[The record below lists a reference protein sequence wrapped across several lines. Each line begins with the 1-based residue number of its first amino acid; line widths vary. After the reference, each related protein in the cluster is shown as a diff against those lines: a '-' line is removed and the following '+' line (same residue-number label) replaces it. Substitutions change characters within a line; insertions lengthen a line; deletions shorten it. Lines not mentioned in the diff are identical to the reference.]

1 MIRKMI
7 RALIFAM
14 IVTPCLLQSQT
25 VLTVPVYPT
34 DHDSCTVIY
43 DASLGNAALK
53 DFTGSVYAHT
63 GVITDQST
71 SPTDWKYVIAQW
83 NQNIPKALMTPLGG
97 NKYQITMT
105 PSIREWYGVPA
116 GEIIEKLAF
125 VFRNSD
131 GSKVGREANGADIYS
146 DVYPA
151 STSVNIILPNHKAL
165 FPDLNDTIAV
175 KATSPLADSLK
186 LFVNNT
192 LIKAIAGTTITD
204 TILADPFGH
213 YWVTNWVKIV
223 AVNDTAARA
232 DSFSYTVV
240 TPPVTA
246 ELPQG
251 VVDGINYMDSTTV
264 ILSLFAPGKKNVFVI
279 GSFNDWQCDSAHYM
293 MRTPDNNR
301 YWIRIGNLVPRTEY
315 LFQYLVDG
323 SLRIADPYCDKVCD
337 PDDKYIDP
345 ATYPGLLP
353 YPEGKTTDICSYL
366 QTAQAPYPWRSSGFT
381 PPAVTDLIIYELL
394 IRDFTVQ
401 HDYPSL
407 IDTLP
412 YLKRLGINAV
422 ELMPVM
428 EFEGNSSWGY
438 NPDFMF
444 APDKYYGTSQGLKQF
459 IEAAHE
465 QGIAVILDIVLNH
478 QFGKSPLVRLYW
490 DNEANRPSANS
501 PWFNQIPKHP
511 YNVGLDFNHQSV
523 YTQEFSKKVMAYWA
537 SEYHIDG
544 FRFDLSKGFT
554 QVNSYPD
561 NVALWGRRDTSRIAV
576 LNGYRNS
583 VTQINPEIYFILEH
597 FADNNEE
604 KELSDDGMMLWGN
617 LNNAYSNGTMG
628 WTTGSTSDFS
638 WISYVNRGWQDPHVV
653 GYMESHDEERQMF
666 RNISAGNTSNPPYTC
681 RDTSVALLRSGM
693 AAAFFL
699 TIPGP
704 KMLWQFEEL
713 GYDYSINYP
722 SGTSASRLDPKPV
735 RWDYQQQWRRRYLYN
750 TFAALMALK
759 KDHPVF
765 STTDFTLSVKAAQK
779 SVVLRHEEMDV
790 VVAGNFDVRS
800 GSIAPGFTK
809 AGTWYDY
816 FTGDSIQVAGTAD
829 ELFLAAGE
837 YHIFTTTRLQK
848 PVFTGTGDP
857 LPADAGDFPALSVY
871 PNPAAGPVTLVIE
884 AIHAT
889 EAGLKVYNLVGNQI
903 VGLFRGKI
911 MPGTTLINW
920 DGRDEAGRKVQ
931 PGVYLIR
938 LEAMQGAMTRKLVIT
953 Q

>member
-1 MIRKMI
+1 MYKTTPGMIM
-7 RALIFAM
+7 ALIVIPF
-14 IVTPCLLQSQT
+14 LLRSQT
-25 VLTVPVYPT
+25 VVTIPVYPT
-34 DHDSCTVIY
+34 DIDSCTVVY
-43 DASLGNAALK
+43 DASLGNAALIN
-53 DFTGSVYAHT
+53 FSGSIYAHT

-71 SPTDWKYVIAQW
+71 SPTDWKYVIAEW
-83 NQNIPKALMTPLGG
+83 NQNIPKALMTPLG
-97 NKYQITMT
+97 NDKYQIRMT
-105 PSIREWYGVPA
+105 PSIRAWYGVPA
-116 GEIIEKLAF
+116 GEKIEKLAF

-151 STSVNIILPNHKAL
+151 ATSVNIILPDNKAL

-186 LFVNNT
+186 IYVNNV
-192 LIKAIAGTTITD
+192 LVKAIAGTTITD

-279 GSFNDWQCDSAHYM
+279 GSFNDWHCDSAHYM
-293 MRTPDNNR
+293 MQTSDNNR
-301 YWIRIGNLVPRTEY
+301 YWIRIGNLIPRTEY

-366 QTAQAPYPWRSSGFT
+366 QTSQTPYPWSGTAFT
-381 PPAVTDLIIYELL
+381 PPAATDLIIYELL

-407 IDTLP
+407 IDTLQ
-412 YLKRLGINAV
+412 YLKRLGINAI

-428 EFEGNSSWGY
+428 EFEGNISWGY

-444 APDKYYGTSQGLKQF
+444 APDKYYGTREGLKQF
-459 IEAAHE
+459 IEAAHD

-490 DNEANRPSANS
+490 DNEANRPAANS

-523 YTQEFSKKVMAYWA
+523 YTREFCKRVIGYWA

-561 NVALWGRRDTSRIAV
+561 NVALWGRRDTARITL
-576 LNGYRNS
+576 LNDYRNS

-617 LNNAYSNGTMG
+617 LNNAYSQGTMG
-628 WTTGSTSDFS
+628 WNSGTSSDFS
-638 WISYVNRGWQDPHVV
+638 WISYVNRGWADPHVI

-666 RNISAGNTSNPPYTC
+666 RNISSGNISSPPYSC

-704 KMLWQFEEL
+704 KMFWQFEEL

-722 SGTSASRLDPKPV
+722 SGTSASRLDPKPI
-735 RWDYQQQWRRRYLYN
+735 RWDYLQQWRRKYLFN
-750 TFAALMALK
+750 TVAALADLK
-759 KDHPVF
+759 KNQPVF
-765 STTDFTLSVKAAQK
+765 ETADFTLNVRGALKGIT
-779 SVVLRHEEMDV
+779 LRSQDMDV
-790 VVAGNFDVRS
+790 AIIGNFDVA
-800 GSIAPGFTK
+800 GGTIVPGFTK
-809 AGTWYDY
+809 TGIWYDY
-816 FTGDSIQVAGTAD
+816 FSGDSLNVANLTDGID
-829 ELFLAAGE
+829 LSAGE
-837 YHIFTTTRLQK
+837 YHLYTTKKLPKPIFTAVDEPGTQPDPGELRLAAFPNPSSERFQFGFYLERK
-848 PVFTGTGDP
+848 DAVSLAVYDMLGNQISGLFTGTAHQGYNRFHWDCRNDTGVRVP
-857 LPADAGDFPALSVY
+857 DGLYICVLKTSSGTRYCKLMV
-871 PNPAAGPVTLVIE
+871 VT
-884 AIHAT
+884 
-889 EAGLKVYNLVGNQI
+889 
-903 VGLFRGKI
+903 
-911 MPGTTLINW
+911 P
-920 DGRDEAGRKVQ
+920 
-931 PGVYLIR
+931 
-938 LEAMQGAMTRKLVIT
+938 
-953 Q
+953 